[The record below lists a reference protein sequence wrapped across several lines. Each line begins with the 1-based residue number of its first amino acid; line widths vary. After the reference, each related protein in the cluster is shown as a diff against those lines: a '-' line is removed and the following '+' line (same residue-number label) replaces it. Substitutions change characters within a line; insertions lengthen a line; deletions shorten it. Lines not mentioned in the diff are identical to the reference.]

1 MVVSTVVFHFKEM
14 VVAATHSTTHHRA
27 SIHLSNSPVAR
38 KIVTTKIPSPSPLQA
53 GTHHHQA
60 QVALRVDLPHHPLA
74 LPDCMEG
81 VKSKCHQA
89 IHSPRLMAITHPV
102 VALRAMV
109 SLRIADGQGIHTE
122 AKMKIHTEDSEIHT
136 VDIEVV
142 DPVLPVDAKTKLANS
157 EEALR
162 KGFVTYGVPTL

>member
-14 VVAATHSTTHHRA
+14 VVAATHSTIHHQA
-27 SIHLSNSPVAR
+27 SFRPSNNPVAR

-60 QVALRVDLPHHPLA
+60 QVALRVDLPHHLLA
-74 LPDCMEG
+74 LTDRMEG
-81 VKSKCHQA
+81 AKCKCHQD

-122 AKMKIHTEDSEIHT
+122 AKMEIHTEDSEIHT
-136 VDIEVV
+136 ADFEAVDSV
-142 DPVLPVDAKTKLANS
+142 PDA
-157 EEALR
+157 
-162 KGFVTYGVPTL
+162 